1 MAVRLTALILT
12 LCLLLGGCAALL
24 NRSYST
30 EAPHEPFS
38 DEEKDSD
45 VLRAETYQGLVSA
58 LLEFVSRGASEGTI
72 RLYNYNGSAESDL
85 DAAYL
90 ELTHQDPLG
99 AYAVDYIT
107 YELRRVMSYYE
118 VELRKI
124 VYRKTPEQM
133 AAIVSVTGVSAIA
146 GELGEVLA
154 DFRQEAVFRVSY
166 FDEGTTAETIAGMVR
181 EAYYET
187 PEAAFGLPEVEV
199 EIYPKEAVG
208 QQRIVEIRLTY
219 SQDSE
224 SLHALQATLLERSGT
239 LTHVDGAKT
248 EAEQV
253 AQVAKVLA
261 DTVTL
266 RRGSEPLLATAYGA
280 LVEGE
285 ANEEGLALAAKRLCD
300 EMGIASHLVRG
311 SLYGAPRMWIVA
323 EAEGGWSHWDPAA
336 GLMGQS
342 DAALHER
349 GYAWSEDMPDCP

>member
-1 MAVRLTALILT
+1 MAMRLTAMILT
-12 LCLLLGGCAALL
+12 LCLLTSGCAALL

-38 DEEKDSD
+38 DEEKNSD
-45 VLRAETYQGLVSA
+45 ILRAETYQGLVSA
-58 LLEFVSRGASEGTI
+58 LLEFVSRGAGEGTI
-72 RLYNYNGSAESDL
+72 RLYNYSGSAESDL

-107 YELRRVMSYYE
+107 YDLNRVMSYYE
-118 VELRKI
+118 VQLRKI

-133 AAIVSVTGVSAIA
+133 AAIVSVTGISAIA
-146 GELGEVLA
+146 GELREVLA

-166 FDEGTTAETIAGMVR
+166 FDEGTTAEAIAGMVR
-181 EAYYET
+181 EAYDEA
-187 PEAAFGLPEVEV
+187 PEAAFGLPKVQV

-224 SLHALQATLLERSGT
+224 SLHALQETLLTRSRT
-239 LTHVDGAKT
+239 LTQVEGAKT
-248 EAEQV
+248 KTEQV
-253 AQVAKVLA
+253 AQAARVLA

-266 RRGSEPLLATAYGA
+266 RRGTDPLLATAYGA
-280 LVEGE
+280 LVQGE

-300 EMGIASHLVRG
+300 EMGIACHLVRG
-311 SLYGAPRMWIVA
+311 SLHGASRMWLVA
-323 EAEGGWSHWDPAA
+323 EAEGGWFHWDPAA
-336 GLMGQS
+336 ELLGQS
-342 DAALHER
+342 DTAMHER
-349 GYAWSEDMPDCP
+349 GYAWSEDEPDCP